1 VSGRTRSR
9 HDMRILVLNVLVGA
23 RERWDGMSLLDKHA
37 LVRHMRAIANTLET
51 SIGDGRK
58 P

>member
-1 VSGRTRSR
+1 
-9 HDMRILVLNVLVGA
+9 MRILVLNVLVGA

-51 SIGDGRK
+51 SIGDEKK